1 MLINSKGSWMK
12 NLWLNSYYILDITLS
27 LMKWEKWSK
36 KPSNLAECWKK
47 LIVPISKSHAAGIR
61 MEEKRKA
68 PWDIGLIFMKTFIWT
83 LIIHLSL
90 LTTLADF
97 TISMKML
104 FPQCLWFETYTVQL
118 FHHGLFYLAIFIQI
132 ASRPHIFSQ
141 LSSSFL
147 MITSEWYSMVLT
159 YHHFK
164 NTFIHWS
171 ITALPLHFSNHE

>member
-1 MLINSKGSWMK
+1 MITKTYIFLIELTIIQEIEMLINSKGSWMK

-90 LTTLADF
+90 LTTPADF
-97 TISMKML
+97 TISWRCFFHNVSDLKPTLCSFFIMAYFTWQSL
-104 FPQCLWFETYTVQL
+104 FKLPPAPISSHNLVA
-118 FHHGLFYLAIFIQI
+118 H
-132 ASRPHIFSQ
+132 FS
-141 LSSSFL
+141 
-147 MITSEWYSMVLT
+147 W
-159 YHHFK
+159 
-164 NTFIHWS
+164 
-171 ITALPLHFSNHE
+171 LPLNGIPWS